1 MLEVVMRKVC
11 STVVKVVVGSIALI
25 ATTFVLGMR
34 SKSPVVQDRVRSFN
48 KRVGNP
54 QQMKTAGQPG
64 AWTSVVRHVGRV
76 SGAAYETP
84 VEAHPTD
91 DGFVISLPYGPTTD
105 WVKNVLA
112 AGGAT
117 LVRNGITLAVDQ
129 PEVVSTSSM
138 AQHLPKRE
146 QRMLR
151 IFDVRDCLH
160 VRSRA
165 VSAEPPE

>member
-1 MLEVVMRKVC
+1 
-11 STVVKVVVGSIALI
+11 
-25 ATTFVLGMR
+25 
-34 SKSPVVQDRVRSFN
+34 
-48 KRVGNP
+48 
-54 QQMKTAGQPG
+54 
-64 AWTSVVRHVGRV
+64 
-76 SGAAYETP
+76 
-84 VEAHPTD
+84 
-91 DGFVISLPYGPTTD
+91 
-105 WVKNVLA
+105 VKNVLA

-160 VRSRA
+160 VRSQA
-165 VSAEPPE
+165 ESGEPPE